1 MHSSDLIVLF
11 DGECNLCN
19 RTVQFIIKRDPK
31 ARFRFGALQWAASR
45 SLLGD
50 PAPNS
55 TVVLIENDRVY
66 RESAATLRI
75 CRHLRFP
82 WPLLSIFIFVPRPI
96 RDAIYRWI
104 ANNRY
109 RWFGK
114 RNECMAPTAE
124 LAHRFLTND
133 EI

>member
-1 MHSSDLIVLF
+1 MHSSNLIVLF

-19 RTVQFIIKRDPK
+19 RIVQFIIRRDPK
-31 ARFRFGALQWAASR
+31 ARFRFGALQWAASK
-45 SLLGD
+45 SLLCD
-50 PAPNS
+50 PAANVS
-55 TVVLIENDRVY
+55 VVLIANDRVY
-66 RESAATLRI
+66 RESAAALRI

-82 WPLLSIFIFVPRPI
+82 WPLLSTLIIVPRPI

-104 ANNRY
+104 AVNRY

-114 RNECMAPTAE
+114 RNECMVPTVE